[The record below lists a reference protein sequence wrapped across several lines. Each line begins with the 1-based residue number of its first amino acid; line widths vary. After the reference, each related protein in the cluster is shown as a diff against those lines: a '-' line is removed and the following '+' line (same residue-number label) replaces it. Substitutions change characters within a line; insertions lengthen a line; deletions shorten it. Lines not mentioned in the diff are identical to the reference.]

1 MEHPP
6 ISPDLAPADYY
17 LFSRLKSSLKGQRF
31 CDATD
36 IKNAM
41 EELKRLSQKE
51 YFQHLYSCLQKITAT
66 QGGYFE
72 RNIS

>member
-6 ISPDLAPADYY
+6 FSPDLAPADYY
-17 LFSRLKSSLKGQRF
+17 LKGQRF

-41 EELKRLSQKE
+41 EALKTL
-51 YFQHLYSCLQKITAT
+51 
-66 QGGYFE
+66 
-72 RNIS
+72 

>member
-1 MEHPP
+1 MVTPP
-6 ISPDLAPADYY
+6 FSPDLAPADYY

-51 YFQHLYSCLQKITAT
+51 YFQHL
-66 QGGYFE
+66 
-72 RNIS
+72 